1 MQHRGCREGVSD
13 VGFRGLRKY
22 FLCPIQECCLWLCW
36 AHTQGALQASK
47 SGFTL
52 LVPGLHL
59 AGINITVLPVR
70 SWFLISII
78 APAGQAVLAEPQ
90 PAQGGQLPGKGL

>member
-1 MQHRGCREGVSD
+1 M
-13 VGFRGLRKY
+13 
-22 FLCPIQECCLWLCW
+22 QECCLWLCPW
-36 AHTQGALQASK
+36 VHTLGALQASK

-59 AGINITVLPVR
+59 AGFNITMLSVK
-70 SWFLISII
+70 SWFLIFII
-78 APAGQAVLAEPQ
+78 APAGQAALAEPQ